1 MKKRETTMKN
11 DETESKKQ
19 SKLMK
24 KRRAKQ

>member
-1 MKKRETTMKN
+1 MKKREPTMKN

-24 KRRAKQ
+24 KRRTKQ